1 MQIIAFCCDTE
12 YHITRGVVCY
22 ISPVDSLKAPYS
34 ISSQISLMAA
44 QTNIPPDV
52 TDPDKALI
60 FHELDTELNSVILY
74 SLLHG
79 MYIHSIPLPMSNHG
93 CT

>member
-1 MQIIAFCCDTE
+1 
-12 YHITRGVVCY
+12 
-22 ISPVDSLKAPYS
+22 
-34 ISSQISLMAA
+34 MAA

-52 TDPDKALI
+52 TDSDKALI
-60 FHELDTELNSVILY
+60 FYKLDTELNSVILY

-79 MYIHSIPLPMSNHG
+79 MYIHSIPLSMSNHG